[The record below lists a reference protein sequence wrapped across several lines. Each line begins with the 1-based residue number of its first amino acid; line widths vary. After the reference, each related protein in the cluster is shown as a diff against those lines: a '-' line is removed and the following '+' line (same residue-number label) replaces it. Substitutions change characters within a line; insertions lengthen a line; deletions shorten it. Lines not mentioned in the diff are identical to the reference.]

1 MKKENI
7 GSKFDDWL
15 REEGLY
21 EETTA
26 VEVRRVLERAPKARP
41 IPALGAAQGTG
52 PRQEIKG

>member
-26 VEVRRVLERAPKARP
+26 VAVRRVLERAPKARP
-41 IPALGAAQGTG
+41 IPALGAAQGKS
-52 PRQEIKG
+52 PRQSPKG

>member
-26 VEVRRVLERAPKARP
+26 LAVNRVLARAPRARP
-41 IPALGAAQGTG
+41 IPALGAAQGAG
-52 PRQEIKG
+52 PRQKTKG